1 VRLITDEKHMK
12 IAEFL
17 GPENVMIDLAPKS
30 KNMILQIMSARASRT
45 LGITE
50 SSILHALLNREKFG
64 STGVG
69 EGIAIPH
76 TRVPGVKAPFG
87 MLARLS
93 TAIDFDAIDDV
104 PVDLVF
110 LLLMPVEGDNKDHL
124 NVLACV
130 ARRLRSQ
137 ETVGNI
143 RNAGSVDE
151 VYEAMIH
158 EPPAEVNR

>member
-1 VRLITDEKHMK
+1 MK

-17 GPENVMIDLAPKS
+17 RPENVMIDLAAKS
-30 KNMILQIMSARASRT
+30 KNRILQIMSARASQS
-45 LGITE
+45 LGVAE
-50 SSILHALLNREKFG
+50 NSILHALLNREKFG

-76 TRVPGVKAPFG
+76 TRVPGVNAPFG

-110 LLLMPVEGDNKDHL
+110 LLLMPGEGDKDNL
-124 NVLACV
+124 NVLACI
-130 ARRLRSQ
+130 ARRLREQ
-137 ETVGNI
+137 EIVRNI
-143 RNAGSVDE
+143 RNAASVDE
-151 VYEAMIH
+151 LYEAMVH
-158 EPPAEVNR
+158 EPAPEVNQ